1 MRPVLKTNEAFMEP
15 NNLYIVWAYG
25 FYILIS
31 VLLTIWVA
39 RTLSK
44 NGLVFL
50 VEAFNNNRE
59 LASSVNHLLV
69 VGFYLINIG
78 YVTLALKYGDKPN
91 NLQQSIEFLS
101 TKVGLVLLVLG
112 GMHFINLR
120 VFSNM
125 RKRAQLK
132 NNTRP
137 PVAPQQW
144 VPPAPQGFTPPP
156 ATQPAL

>member
-1 MRPVLKTNEAFMEP
+1 MEP
-15 NNLYIVWAYG
+15 TNMYIVWAYG
-25 FYILIS
+25 FYLLIS
-31 VLLTIWVA
+31 VLLTVWVA

-59 LASSVNHLLV
+59 LANSVNHLLV

-78 YVTLALKYGDKPN
+78 YVTLALKYGDKPA

-132 NNTRP
+132 NNMRP

-144 VPPAPQGFTPPP
+144 VPPVPPQGFTPPP
-156 ATQPAL
+156 AAQPAR

>member
-1 MRPVLKTNEAFMEP
+1 MEP
-15 NNLYIVWAYG
+15 NNMYIVWAYG
-25 FYILIS
+25 FYVTIS
-31 VLLTIWVA
+31 VLLTMWVA

-78 YVTLALKYGDKPN
+78 YVTLALKYGDKPT

-132 NNTRP
+132 NAVRP
-137 PVAPQQW
+137 VPPQQW
-144 VPPAPQGFTPPP
+144 VPPVPPQGFTPPP
-156 ATQPAL
+156 AAQPVR

>member
-1 MRPVLKTNEAFMEP
+1 MEP
-15 NNLYIVWAYG
+15 TNLYIVWAYG
-25 FYILIS
+25 FYVLIS

-78 YVTLALKYGDKPN
+78 YVTLALKYGDKPT

-125 RKRAQLK
+125 RKRALLK
-132 NNTRP
+132 NNVRP
-137 PVAPQQW
+137 PVPPQQW
-144 VPPAPQGFTPPP
+144 VPPVPPQGFTPPP
-156 ATQPAL
+156 AAQPAR